1 MARHSSRFETE
12 IKLRVESPA
21 RLKRRLARLGF
32 SVVKRRVLEIN
43 IVFDTPSGAVRREGK
58 LLRLRQAGS
67 RGTITFK
74 GPPAAGRYK
83 FREEIES
90 DLADGAAMQLIL
102 ERLGYAPVF
111 RYEKYRTEYAQP
123 RQTGRAML
131 DQTPIGDFLEL
142 EGSPGWID
150 RTARA
155 LGYAPADY
163 ITASYGALYLVR
175 CQARG
180 VEPSHMVFGPARQ
193 RS

>member
-83 FREEIES
+83 SREEIAS
-90 DLADGAAMQLIL
+90 DLAEGAAMELIIQL
-102 ERLGYAPVF
+102 
-111 RYEKYRTEYAQP
+111 
-123 RQTGRAML
+123 TG
-131 DQTPIGDFLEL
+131 
-142 EGSPGWID
+142 
-150 RTARA
+150 
-155 LGYAPADY
+155 
-163 ITASYGALYLVR
+163 
-175 CQARG
+175 
-180 VEPSHMVFGPARQ
+180 
-193 RS
+193 

>member
-74 GPPAAGRYK
+74 GPPAAGGYK
-83 FREEIES
+83 SREEIELH
-90 DLADGAAMQLIL
+90 LADRAAMQLIL
-102 ERLGYAPVF
+102 ERLRYAP
-111 RYEKYRTEYAQP
+111 RLRDETYRTRYAHS
-123 RQTGRAML
+123 R
-131 DQTPIGDFLEL
+131 
-142 EGSPGWID
+142 
-150 RTARA
+150 
-155 LGYAPADY
+155 
-163 ITASYGALYLVR
+163 
-175 CQARG
+175 
-180 VEPSHMVFGPARQ
+180 
-193 RS
+193 